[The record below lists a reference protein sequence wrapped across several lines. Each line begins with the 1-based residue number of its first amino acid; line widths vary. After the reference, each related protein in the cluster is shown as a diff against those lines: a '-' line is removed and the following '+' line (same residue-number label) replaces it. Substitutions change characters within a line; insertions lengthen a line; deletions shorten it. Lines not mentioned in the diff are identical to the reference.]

1 MIEKPDIEKATP
13 PRPSMWSKL
22 RTYFFTGLVI
32 TAPAVIT
39 IWATLWVISSF
50 DGWVKPLIPFVYN
63 PDNYLPFKIP
73 GYGLVFALAFIT
85 VVGALGAN
93 LVGRTLLGWWDK
105 LLNRT
110 PIVRSIY
117 KGSKQIFE
125 TIFSEKG
132 SSFKQVCLVEWPRK
146 GTWSLA
152 FISRDVDGGSIGL
165 EKGRA
170 MPDHGHGGEEL
181 TLVLK
186 GSYSDKFGKFSRGD
200 LADLAEDVE
209 HQPIVDSD
217 ETCICLISFDV
228 PAKFKSIW
236 ARLAQPFSGM

>member
-1 MIEKPDIEKATP
+1 M
-13 PRPSMWSKL
+13 
-22 RTYFFTGLVI
+22 
-32 TAPAVIT
+32 T
-39 IWATLWVISSF
+39 IAHHLDDATLV
-50 DGWVKPLIPFVYN
+50 G
-63 PDNYLPFKIP
+63 
-73 GYGLVFALAFIT
+73 FAAGTLAEAHAIVT
-85 VVGALGAN
+85 SAHLAMCPQCRAN
-93 LVGRTLLGWWDK
+93 LRGAEAIGGGVLADQAPIAVTQTLREATLASLEGLPLATAKKLSQATKSSDLPDVLVRTLGVTSLDQIKWHRK
-105 LLNRT
+105 L
-110 PIVRSIY
+110 PGVAIY
-117 KGSKQIFE
+117 DVPLPKGSKAKLKLL
-125 TIFSEKG
+125 S
-132 SSFKQVCLVEWPRK
+132 
-146 GTWSLA
+146 
-152 FISRDVDGGSIGL
+152 L

>member
-1 MIEKPDIEKATP
+1 M
-13 PRPSMWSKL
+13 
-22 RTYFFTGLVI
+22 
-32 TAPAVIT
+32 T
-39 IWATLWVISSF
+39 IAHHL
-50 DGWVKPLIPFVYN
+50 D
-63 PDNYLPFKIP
+63 D
-73 GYGLVFALAFIT
+73 A
-85 VVGALGAN
+85 
-93 LVGRTLLGWWDK
+93 TLLGFAAGTLAHAHGIVTSAHMAMCPQCRRALHEAEAIGGGILADSAPVAVSQSLREATLASLESLPVAPAQKSNSPPKSDELPDVLVRALGVTSLDQIKWHRK
-105 LLNRT
+105 L
-110 PIVRSIY
+110 PGVAIY
-117 KGSKQIFE
+117 DVPLPKGSKARL
-125 TIFSEKG
+125 K
-132 SSFKQVCLVEWPRK
+132 L
-146 GTWSLA
+146 LA
-152 FISRDVDGGSIGL
+152 L